1 MDMEASIHQAKKK
14 IIDNMVK
21 MLKYMISYMAK
32 VLPIFLGIKVYIFN
46 KSKFLQGVSMNIPNI
61 YDVFS
66 NNSKNR
72 VT

>member
-1 MDMEASIHQAKKK
+1 
-14 IIDNMVK
+14 
-21 MLKYMISYMAK
+21 MISYMAK
-32 VLPIFLGIKVYIFN
+32 VLPIFLGIEVYIFN

-61 YDVFS
+61 YDVFG